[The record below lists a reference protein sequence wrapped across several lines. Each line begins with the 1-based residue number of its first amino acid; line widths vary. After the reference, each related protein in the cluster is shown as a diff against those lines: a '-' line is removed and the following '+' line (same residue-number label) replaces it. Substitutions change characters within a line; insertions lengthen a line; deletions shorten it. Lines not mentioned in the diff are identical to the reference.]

1 MPNKVHYVKAGVD
14 TVQFTEIES
23 KQRKTLREKFGYS
36 DTDTIV
42 LHTGHMV
49 EARNI
54 RKLMDLDKSF
64 RIILIIST
72 STRWDENLYNDLKQC
87 PNIKIIHKYIPKIEE
102 YFQIADVY
110 YFPVE
115 EVGYLSRRYEIYEYI
130 AKKQNWYA
138 LFVNIEFYF
147 EKTKYVMYV
156 SVLGAAL
163 NVFLNWVFITKYGYI
178 AAGYTTVFCYLLFSA
193 GHYLLYKY
201 LSKKYLAGI
210 SIINF
215 KLIGAVTIA
224 LMIVMGAVL
233 ALYKI
238 TIARYG
244 VIFAII
250 LVAVAKRDGIIDTL
264 KTVLSKKK

>member
-1 MPNKVHYVKAGVD
+1 M
-14 TVQFTEIES
+14 
-23 KQRKTLREKFGYS
+23 
-36 DTDTIV
+36 
-42 LHTGHMV
+42 
-49 EARNI
+49 
-54 RKLMDLDKSF
+54 
-64 RIILIIST
+64 
-72 STRWDENLYNDLKQC
+72 
-87 PNIKIIHKYIPKIEE
+87 
-102 YFQIADVY
+102 
-110 YFPVE
+110 
-115 EVGYLSRRYEIYEYI
+115 
-130 AKKQNWYA
+130 
-138 LFVNIEFYF
+138 
-147 EKTKYVMYV
+147 
-156 SVLGAAL
+156 
-163 NVFLNWVFITKYGYI
+163 FLNWVFITKYGYI

-250 LVAVAKRDGIIDTL
+250 LVAVQLLLRLGTFQLSDIFYNTVGGVLGGLMYCAVMKVRKRL
-264 KTVLSKKK
+264 